1 MSDTNRKHTRQEGT
15 KGCILA
21 VDDDSTSL
29 IIMASLLE
37 ELGYETLQA
46 ENGREALDVLE
57 REAER
62 IDIVVLDKTMPEM
75 DGLEVAETLKDN
87 PQTQHIPI
95 VMVTGAKSPEE
106 VKEGIDAGVFYYLVK
121 PFEDDV
127 FESVVTSAMREAHR
141 RNVLKTEL
149 HKHQASFGFI
159 DKAEFTISKIDE
171 AEDLACFIA
180 NCFPHPNTALP
191 GLSSLLVNAI
201 EHGNLEIGYDMKSEL
216 LKSGNWH
223 DEIEI
228 RQSRN
233 LHKDQKVHVI
243 LFQNDDET
251 RVTIRDEGRGFAWQ
265 DYMDIDPSRAL
276 DSHGRGIAQA
286 NKISFDTLMYNKKG
300 NEVTAISKKGSG
312 IVW

>member
-1 MSDTNRKHTRQEGT
+1 MNDLPPPNEAQNNA

-21 VDDDSTSL
+21 VEDDATSL
-29 IIMASLLE
+29 VIMVSLLE

-46 ENGREALDVLE
+46 ENGREALEVLE
-57 REAER
+57 REAAR
-62 IDIVVLDKTMPEM
+62 IDAIVLDKAMPEM
-75 DGLEVAETLKDN
+75 DGLEVVDALKDT
-87 PQTQHIPI
+87 PQMRHIPI
-95 VMVTGAKSPEE
+95 VMVTGSKSADE

-127 FESVVTSAMREAHR
+127 FESVVTSAMREANR
-141 RNVLKTEL
+141 RKALKSEL

-159 DKAEFTISKIDE
+159 DKAEFTISTLDE

-180 NCFPHPNTALP
+180 NCFPNPDTALA

-201 EHGNLEIGYDMKSEL
+201 EHGNLEIGYEMKSEL
-216 LKSGNWH
+216 LRDRNWH
-223 DEIEI
+223 DEVDT

-233 LHKDQKVHVI
+233 AHKDQKVHVT

-251 RVTIRDEGRGFAWQ
+251 RVTIRDEGGGFTWQ
-265 DYMDIDPSRAL
+265 DYMEIDPSRAL
-276 DSHGRGIAQA
+276 HTHGRGIAQA
-286 NKISFDTLMYNKKG
+286 NKISFDELIYNKKG